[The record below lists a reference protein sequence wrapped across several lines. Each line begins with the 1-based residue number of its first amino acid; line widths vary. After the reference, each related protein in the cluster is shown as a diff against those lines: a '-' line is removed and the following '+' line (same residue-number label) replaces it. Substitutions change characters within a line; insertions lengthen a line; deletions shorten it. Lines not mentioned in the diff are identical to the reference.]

1 MLLWVDRWY
10 VNFAVDGQ
18 VGESPT
24 RLVAYE
30 FRAAACIC
38 ASPRGRG
45 RNYARN
51 SDRSLVSFVS
61 EVSWS
66 INFREIVSLFFC
78 FYSKFFNLVFLL
90 PLFHEGMEEFRSDPA
105 RRRKYSEILDQI
117 FDGSFHFQDRRR
129 RDLEEEIRD
138 GDVYSDEGGLEI
150 VVAVPRGNG
159 TDPGEREGG
168 SSREEAGLVPTAP
181 RLPSRRYFEGIYP
194 YLDVGSDKT

>member
-18 VGESPT
+18 VGEYPT

-66 INFREIVSLFFC
+66 INFREIVSLFFS
-78 FYSKFFNLVFLL
+78 FYSKFFNL
-90 PLFHEGMEEFRSDPA
+90 
-105 RRRKYSEILDQI
+105 
-117 FDGSFHFQDRRR
+117 SFFFYPSSTKEWKNSYRIQ
-129 RDLEEEIRD
+129 
-138 GDVYSDEGGLEI
+138 
-150 VVAVPRGNG
+150 
-159 TDPGEREGG
+159 REGG
-168 SSREEAGLVPTAP
+168 NSRSNFRWIFPFPGGGSKEERLGGGNKGRRCLFGRRWTGDCRCCSSRQWDG
-181 RLPSRRYFEGIYP
+181 SRRARRGKLEGRGRPCIHRP
-194 YLDVGSDKT
+194 SFTLSAVFWRYLSILGRRQR

>member
-1 MLLWVDRWY
+1 M
-10 VNFAVDGQ
+10 DGQ

-61 EVSWS
+61 E
-66 INFREIVSLFFC
+66 
-78 FYSKFFNLVFLL
+78 
-90 PLFHEGMEEFRSDPA
+90 EE
-105 RRRKYSEILDQI
+105 
-117 FDGSFHFQDRRR
+117 DRRR

-181 RLPSRRYFEGIYP
+181 RLPSRRYFEARGGVRDAGAGLGPDFVIRP
-194 YLDVGSDKT
+194 KRSVSIHVAKQRHLLHQLLRRLVTKTT

>member
-18 VGESPT
+18 VGEYPT

-66 INFREIVSLFFC
+66 INFREIVSLFFS

-90 PLFHEGMEEFRSDPA
+90 PLFHEGMEKFLSDPA
-105 RRRKYSEILDQI
+105 RRRKFSIKFSMDLSISRRRIEGGGNKGRRCLFGRRWTGDCRCCSSRQW
-117 FDGSFHFQDRRR
+117 DGSRRAR
-129 RDLEEEIRD
+129 RGKLEGR
-138 GDVYSDEGGLEI
+138 GRPCTHRPSFTLS
-150 VVAVPRGNG
+150 AVFWRYLSILG
-159 TDPGEREGG
+159 
-168 SSREEAGLVPTAP
+168 
-181 RLPSRRYFEGIYP
+181 RRQR
-194 YLDVGSDKT
+194 